1 MTSPGSTKGSLRATM
16 LAGDF
21 YPEQVGGQGIYGFE
35 LASELVKLGVRV
47 RVVCPYTSGRA
58 AHAYGDGLELRLLP
72 PETKNPLVYS
82 AFALRERAR
91 LLADTDVLH
100 VNELF
105 GFPLAAR
112 LPAEQHGLVV
122 ASHNAYLDRFHA
134 ARGFVKK
141 LKYPPLIGLE
151 SVTYRAADRVLI
163 GSEIERQPLR
173 TLGVPDERIA
183 VVPYGVTAR
192 RFEDPGGA
200 VRSEVRRELGIVPE
214 ARVVLFV
221 GRFVERKKPHVVAR
235 ALRALRAEQPDIVGI
250 LVGDGELMPEVRA
263 QAGGD
268 AGIHLVGAVSF
279 EALPRYYAA
288 ADAFTLPSVGEG
300 SISLVVLE
308 AAAAGL
314 PLVLTADSAGQSPVF
329 ERGVN
334 GELVPLDDAERL
346 RAALVSALAHAER
359 YGARSRALV
368 REHFSWE
375 AAARSTLREYERA
388 LARRRTRR

>member
-1 MTSPGSTKGSLRATM
+1 MTSPESAKGSLRATM

-35 LASELVKLGVRV
+35 LASELVKLGVRL
-47 RVVCPYTSGRA
+47 RVVCPHTSGRA
-58 AHAYGDGLELRLLP
+58 AHVYPLGLEVRLLP
-72 PETKNPLVYS
+72 APAKNPLVFS
-82 AFALRERAR
+82 ALALAERAR

-105 GFPLAAR
+105 GFPLTAR
-112 LPAEQHGLVV
+112 LPRERHGLVV

-134 ARGFVKK
+134 ARGLVKK
-141 LKYPPLIGLE
+141 LRYPPLIALE
-151 SVTYRAADRVLI
+151 SLSYRAADRVLI

-173 TLGVPDERIA
+173 TLGVQDERIA

-192 RFEDPGGA
+192 RFEDPAGA
-200 VRSEVRRELGIVPE
+200 TRAAVRRELGIAPE

-235 ALRALRAEQPDIVGI
+235 ALRALRAEQPQIVGI

-263 QAGGD
+263 EAGGD
-268 AGIHLVGAVSF
+268 AGLHLVGAVPF
-279 EALPRYYAA
+279 ESLPRYYAA

-314 PLVLTADSAGQSPVF
+314 PLVLTQDSAGDSPVF

-334 GELVPLDDAERL
+334 GELVALDDADEL
-346 RAALVSALAHAER
+346 RRALVTALANAER
-359 YGARSRALV
+359 YGTRSRELV

-375 AAARSTLREYERA
+375 AAARSTLREYELA
-388 LARRRTRR
+388 LRRRRTPR

>member
-1 MTSPGSTKGSLRATM
+1 MTSPESAKGSLRATM

-35 LASELVKLGVRV
+35 LASELAKLGVRM
-47 RVVCPYTSGRA
+47 RIVCPHTSGRA
-58 AHAYGDGLELRLLP
+58 AHVYGGGLEVRLLP
-72 PETKNPLVYS
+72 AAAKNPLVYS
-82 AFALRERAR
+82 VLALAERAR

-105 GFPLAAR
+105 GFPLTAR
-112 LPAEQHGLVV
+112 LPGERHALVV

-134 ARGFVKK
+134 ARGLLKK
-141 LKYPPLIGLE
+141 LRYPPLIALE
-151 SVTYRAADRVLI
+151 SVSYRAADRVLI
-163 GSEIERQPLR
+163 GSELERQPLR
-173 TLGVPDERIA
+173 TLGVRDERIA
-183 VVPYGVTAR
+183 VVAYGVTAR
-192 RFEDPGGA
+192 RFEDPDGVTRA
-200 VRSEVRRELGIVPE
+200 AVRRELGIAPE

-235 ALRALRAEQPDIVGI
+235 ALRALRAEQPQIVGI

-263 QAGGD
+263 EVGGD
-268 AGIHLVGAVSF
+268 AGIHLVGAVPFAS
-279 EALPRYYAA
+279 LPRYYAA

-314 PLVLTADSAGQSPVF
+314 PLVLTQDSAGDSAVF

-334 GELVPLDDAERL
+334 GELVALDDADGL
-346 RAALVSALAHAER
+346 RRALVTALANAER

-375 AAARSTLREYERA
+375 AAARSTLREYEQA
-388 LARRRTRR
+388 LQWRRTRR

>member
-1 MTSPGSTKGSLRATM
+1 MTSPESAQGSLRATM

-21 YPEQVGGQGIYGFE
+21 YPEQIGGQGIYGFE
-35 LASELVKLGVRV
+35 LASELVKLGVRM
-47 RVVCPYTSGRA
+47 RVVCPHTSARA
-58 AHAYGDGLELRLLP
+58 AFAYPSGLEVRLLP
-72 PETKNPLVYS
+72 ARAKNPLVYS
-82 AFALRERAR
+82 ATALGERSR
-91 LLADTDVLH
+91 LLLDTDVLH
-100 VNELF
+100 INELF
-105 GFPLAAR
+105 GFPLAGR
-112 LPAEQHGLVV
+112 LPHERHGLVI

-134 ARGFVKK
+134 AQGLVKK

-151 SVTYRAADRVLI
+151 SITYRAADRVLI

-173 TLGVPDERIA
+173 RLGVPNERIA

-192 RFEDPGGA
+192 RFEDPYGA
-200 VRSEVRRELGIVPE
+200 TRAAVRRELGIAAD

-235 ALRALRAEQPDIVGI
+235 ALRALCAQQPDIAGI
-250 LVGDGELMPEVRA
+250 LIGDGELMPEVLA
-263 QAGGD
+263 AAGGD
-268 AGIHLVGAVSF
+268 ARIHLVGAVPF
-279 EALPRYYAA
+279 EQLPRYYAA

-314 PLVLTADSAGQSPVF
+314 PLVLTTDSAGDSAVF

-334 GELVPLDDAERL
+334 GELVPLDDVDALAR
-346 RAALVSALAHAER
+346 ALVMALSNAVP

-375 AAARSTLREYERA
+375 AAARLTLREYERA
-388 LARRRTRR
+388 LQRRRTPR